1 MAELTMKPIFEDL
14 DFYVS
19 LQMDLDED
27 GKGSYFEFL
36 PTKNYMILRVMK
48 KRRAEIFARVNFQIS
63 PYGVSAYHGL
73 SELVPANEKEKS
85 DLEILVSKFL
95 TAILSP
101 DEEEK
106 KDKWIFCSCT
116 IVISTGACELVL
128 EDVFICVNVE

>member
-19 LQMDLDED
+19 LQMDLDKD

-36 PTKNYMILRVMK
+36 PTRNYMILRVMK
-48 KRRAEIFARVNFQIS
+48 KRRAEIFSRVNFQIS

-106 KDKWIFCSCT
+106 KDK
-116 IVISTGACELVL
+116 
-128 EDVFICVNVE
+128 